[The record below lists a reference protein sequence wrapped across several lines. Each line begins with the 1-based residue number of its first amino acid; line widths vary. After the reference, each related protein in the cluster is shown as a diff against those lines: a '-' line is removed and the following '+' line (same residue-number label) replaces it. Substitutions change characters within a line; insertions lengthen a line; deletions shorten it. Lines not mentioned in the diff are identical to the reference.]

1 MWYDYDQLN
10 LCQEILIVHNDN
22 CLEKMYKS
30 DSDVSKVRW
39 ELIYQEIV
47 IKKICIKIK
56 NLNVDFLKLSD
67 FAKQ

>member
-22 CLEKMYKS
+22 YLEKMYKS